1 MNTTQAQQLS
11 DIFTKLVISSEQ
23 LEKRSDQV
31 NIRSNQAAQAL
42 LGAKTAMT
50 EHAAD
55 IEARL
60 QHMSTATM
68 SKAFE
73 KPMKEF
79 DREAQR
85 ISQYLNEAAK
95 TLQTN
100 HLALGK
106 LMNGVLWKVLAII
119 GLATILAI
127 GAIWYVYAGAEQK
140 IKRTEWIS
148 EINTAIDKGKLTA
161 CPDQGICAIVD
172 KKLIRLD
179 K

>member
-31 NIRSNQAAQAL
+31 NLRSNQATQAL
-42 LGAKTAMT
+42 LGAKTAMS

-60 QHMSTATM
+60 QNMSATTM
-68 SKAFE
+68 SNAFE
-73 KPMKEF
+73 KPMQEF

-85 ISQYLNEAAK
+85 IANYLNAAAS

-100 HLALGK
+100 HLSLGK
-106 LMNGVLWKVLAII
+106 LMNAVLWKVLAII
-119 GLATILAI
+119 GLATILAC
-127 GAIWYVYAGAEQK
+127 GAIWFVYAGAEQK

-148 EINTAIDKGKLTA
+148 EINAAMDKGKLIA
-161 CPDQGICAIVD
+161 CPDQGICAVVD
-172 KKLIRLD
+172 KKSVRLD